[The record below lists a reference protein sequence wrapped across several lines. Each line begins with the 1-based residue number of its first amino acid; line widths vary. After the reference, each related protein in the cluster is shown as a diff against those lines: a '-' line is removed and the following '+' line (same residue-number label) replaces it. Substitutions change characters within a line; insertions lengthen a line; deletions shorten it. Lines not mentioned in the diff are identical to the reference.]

1 MAGTGHQADATAHH
15 DAVAPAQQGLRIRV
29 DAMVEPVFLFEERRG
44 MRIGLRRCAARCT
57 VGHRI
62 AMRMHALV
70 QAMQIAASA
79 ERLSPPPRNTTH
91 AICASSA
98 QARNCASSSRVICN
112 DRPLSVLGAF
122 KVAIPMRCPSAQV
135 RCSNSTGASPVAL
148 TCAISGYSTA
158 RASPEMRPRLRPDRR
173 VRIDP
178 QMLRARQSAR
188 LRACHGAWTA
198 PAACTP
204 TR

>member
-1 MAGTGHQADATAHH
+1 MPPPITMPWPQHSRGFGYVWMRWSSRYSSSKNAAACALACGAARRAALSGTASRCACMLWYRPCRSP
-15 DAVAPAQQGLRIRV
+15 PAQN
-29 DAMVEPVFLFEERRG
+29 AF
-44 MRIGLRRCAARCT
+44 
-57 VGHRI
+57 
-62 AMRMHALV
+62 
-70 QAMQIAASA
+70 
-79 ERLSPPPRNTTH
+79 SPAPRNTTH

-158 RASPEMRPRLRPDRR
+158 ARASPEMRPRLRPDRR